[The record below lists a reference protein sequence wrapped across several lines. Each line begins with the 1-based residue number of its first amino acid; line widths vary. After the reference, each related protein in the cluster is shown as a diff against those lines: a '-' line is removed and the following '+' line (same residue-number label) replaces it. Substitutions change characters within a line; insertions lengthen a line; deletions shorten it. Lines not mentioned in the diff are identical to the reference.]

1 MLGRNDKR
9 RHCSAVRRLVAAIAV
24 MILAVGSAMGQNP
37 TLAPSQS
44 ALGTGVT
51 PLDKFLGA
59 LSPSK
64 TVGVRSWPEQL
75 SDASKPFAVAVSSIK
90 ESADRPDRI
99 PRRIT
104 LDQVKQQV
112 AAMAASP
119 LARLGQLSIE
129 AAKLHRLGVQSDYFP
144 KIGATVTNLHFTDF
158 LGEVLTL
165 RRPLAGATAQVPVPL
180 LSQNQTVV
188 ALTFVQ
194 PITPLFQ
201 VYQAVKIARADER
214 IAMAKAGRAIAQNI
228 SNTQI
233 EETYFKLLIAQRRVI
248 SADRKLRIAETPTL
262 YASVSRVVRA
272 PAQEPEL
279 LGAKAAATAFAEVRE
294 LTDSLNR
301 MMGWPSDTEL
311 DLVQPDP
318 LVENISAADIGD
330 KNVTAN
336 LEVIEAEQTVI
347 KARAASTLSK
357 LTYIPTVAATSGF
370 IYQNALPLLPT
381 TFGYGGLIISYNIYD
396 FGKRERAV
404 KEASAQREMAEIAVQ
419 LTKSK
424 VAANMKA
431 AYAELERTRQLSQI
445 TQKMGSSVTQLLTVS
460 STPEN
465 RDMIAT
471 RADVEVEMLEADLAH
486 RKAYARLKALMDPPR

>member
-1 MLGRNDKR
+1 
-9 RHCSAVRRLVAAIAV
+9 
-24 MILAVGSAMGQNP
+24 VGTVMGQNP
-37 TLAPSQS
+37 IFGPSQS
-44 ALGTGVT
+44 ALVTGST
-51 PLDKFLGA
+51 PLEKLLGK
-59 LSPSK
+59 LSSSSA
-64 TVGVRSWPEQL
+64 VEVRSGQEQW
-75 SDASKPFAVAVSSIK
+75 SDASKRFAVAATSLK
-90 ESADRPDRI
+90 ENADRPDRI

-104 LDQVKQQV
+104 LEQVKQQV
-112 AAMAASP
+112 AATAASP
-119 LARLGQLSIE
+119 LVRLGQLSIE

-165 RRPLAGATAQVPVPL
+165 HRPLAGTPVQVPLPL
-180 LSQNQTVV
+180 FSQNQTIV
-188 ALTFVQ
+188 AMTFVQ

-214 IAMAKAGRAIAQNI
+214 IAIAKAGGAIAQNI
-228 SNTQI
+228 SNTRI
-233 EETYFKLLIAQRRVI
+233 EEAYFKLLIAQRRAI
-248 SADRKLRIAETPTL
+248 SADRKIRIAETPPL
-262 YASVSRVVRA
+262 YASVSRLVRA
-272 PAQEPEL
+272 PAQEPDL
-279 LGAKAAATAFAEVRE
+279 LEATAAATAIAEVRE

-301 MMGWPSDTEL
+301 MLGWPSDTEL

-381 TFGYGGLIISYNIYD
+381 TFGYGGLIVSYNIYD

-419 LTKSK
+419 LTKAK

-431 AYAELERTRQLSQI
+431 AYAELERTRQLSQM
-445 TQKMGSSVTQLLTVS
+445 TQKMGLSVTQLMTVS
-460 STPEN
+460 STSEST
-465 RDMIAT
+465 DMIAA
-471 RADVEVEMLEADLAH
+471 RANVEVEMIEADLAH
-486 RKAYARLKALMDPPR
+486 RQAYARLKALMGPQQ